1 MTRVSRRLRLLSAW
15 PQSVTMLFAINT
27 GSGISFGAH
36 GLADT
41 HLQARELPVR
51 PGILFLVNS
60 LGIGGA
66 ERHVVSLLNNL
77 DCDAYR
83 LSLGYL
89 KPDGALL
96 SQLKAERLDAVTP
109 LNVKRKLDFGVV
121 NSLTDYINERHI
133 RVIVSTNPYPT
144 LYAMLAARKARTPPR
159 QVEVFH
165 STVNQT
171 LKEAL
176 QMTLYRAVFRRLDLL
191 VYVSRLQREY
201 WSARGM
207 RARREVVIHNG
218 VDTDYFTDRYTST
231 DKQALRAQFGFL
243 ASDYLIGICAAL
255 RPEKAHGD
263 FLLALAQLRSSGQSA
278 KGLIIGDGPQR
289 AAIDRRIAQ
298 LGLTQHVAVTGFQ
311 ADVRP
316 FIAAC
321 DVMTLTSTHETLS
334 LAALE
339 SMSMAKPVV
348 LTRIGGA
355 AELTDHGVN
364 GFLFAPGD
372 IAALTE
378 SLLTLASSEL
388 RGSMG
393 SAGAASVRE
402 RFTKRAMLAAYS
414 TELAALA
421 DSNRTGT

>member
-1 MTRVSRRLRLLSAW
+1 M
-15 PQSVTMLFAINT
+15 
-27 GSGISFGAH
+27 
-36 GLADT
+36 ADP
-41 HLQARELPVR
+41 HLQARKHPKR

-60 LGIGGA
+60 LVIGGA
-66 ERHVVSLLNNL
+66 ERHAVSLLNNL

-89 KPDGALL
+89 KPDDALL
-96 SQLKAERLDAVTP
+96 SQLKTERLDAVTP

-121 NSLTDYINERHI
+121 SWLTHYINERGI

-144 LYAMLAARKARTPPR
+144 LYAMLAARRARTPPR

-165 STVNQT
+165 STFTQT
-171 LKEAL
+171 LKEML

-191 VYVSRLQREY
+191 VYVSQQQRDY

-218 VDTDYFTDRYTST
+218 VDTDHFTDNFTST
-231 DKQALRAQFGFL
+231 QKQALRARFGFL
-243 ASDYLIGICAAL
+243 ATDYVIGICAAL

-263 FLLALAQLRSSGQSA
+263 FLLALARLRSSGQRA
-278 KGLIIGDGPQR
+278 KGFIIGDGSQR
-289 AAIDRRIAQ
+289 TAIERRIAQ
-298 LGLTQHVAVTGFQ
+298 LGLANHVAVTGFQ
-311 ADVRP
+311 SDVRP

-321 DVMTLTSTHETLS
+321 DVMTLTSLHETFS

-339 SMSMAKPVV
+339 SMSMGKPVV
-348 LTRIGGA
+348 LSRTGGA
-355 AELTDHGVN
+355 AELTDPGVN

-372 IAALTE
+372 VDARTE
-378 SLLTLASSEL
+378 FLSTLASPEL
-388 RGSMG
+388 RASMG

-402 RFTKRAMLAAYS
+402 RFTKRAMMAAYS
-414 TELAALA
+414 TELAVLV
-421 DSNRTGT
+421 DSKRQGT